1 MVLCTGDENHP
12 PPQLAKFTH
21 GHSGIVATRSQTLV
35 PLKFSENHYNVTDNS
50 ANELRH
56 QEISKSVS
64 NNPYLM
70 NGQMPTQLFRFG
82 NNNTHSF
89 SRVEVPDA
97 PSNGRDSTMRRD
109 LSSQ

>member
-1 MVLCTGDENHP
+1 MVLCRGDENH

-35 PLKFSENHYNVTDNS
+35 PLKFSKNHYNVTDNS

-56 QEISKSVS
+56 QEISKSVF

-70 NGQMPTQLFRFG
+70 NGQTPTQLFQFG

-89 SRVEVPDA
+89 SRVGVPDA
-97 PSNGRDSTMRRD
+97 LSNGCDSTMRRK